1 MLTINKQSDYGMLLI
16 SLLGSGT
23 DFVSLGVLVD
33 KTKLPH
39 RFLAKIAAALAKNKI
54 LLSKEG
60 KEGGYKLAGNWHNVS
75 LYDYLRIFEGDMAVC
90 GCHEQHDSCH
100 YQHICQHRSFLEKK
114 LTGLVTTQ
122 LKKIRLGELF
132 S

>member
-75 LYDYLRIFEGDMAVC
+75 LYDYLRIFEG
-90 GCHEQHDSCH
+90 
-100 YQHICQHRSFLEKK
+100 HICQHRSFLEKK